1 MTFEDVEDSDTSNI
15 SNAVFGDYESELL
28 LTTIREW
35 AELTQKRSEAAPLQE
50 TAAQPTTTEGTAT
63 RKSGAS
69 GTGDVRARHATPV
82 PSDGHFPTQ
91 FPFRPVPRSADLHIY
106 DHPARRRSVFI
117 FGAAHSPCWDRV
129 ARMCHE
135 RLPAACLS
143 LSPSLRQRPTS
154 LAVTLGRRAEQRV
167 LRRGGIPSGR
177 CSRIQGRVGNSS
189 PSAARPISGSPR
201 AAASRPRARDCNSRR
216 PLLG

>member
-69 GTGDVRARHATPV
+69 GTGDVRARLASPV
-82 PSDGHFPTQ
+82 PSDGHEEQNTQ
-91 FPFRPVPRSADLHIY
+91 MCVLQEQAD
-106 DHPARRRSVFI
+106 ARGQAEQDACSDE
-117 FGAAHSPCWDRV
+117 AKQNT
-129 ARMCHE
+129 RMCVV
-135 RLPAACLS
+135 
-143 LSPSLRQRPTS
+143 PSDMSKL
-154 LAVTLGRRAEQRV
+154 
-167 LRRGGIPSGR
+167 
-177 CSRIQGRVGNSS
+177 IQTDGKTHYM
-189 PSAARPISGSPR
+189 
-201 AAASRPRARDCNSRR
+201 
-216 PLLG
+216 